1 MYLRDIFRPDSVLL
15 DLQLKSMSH
24 VFEHVSAFAS
34 EITGARSATI
44 TEALVARHAQGTLIS
59 NRVAVPHA
67 RVEGLSRVLAF
78 FIRLRTPI
86 ITEQNEE
93 VDMLFILLA
102 PKQADGLHL
111 RALAEVARL
120 MRDNDFSSHLRNATT
135 RQEIWNLLTQE

>member
-1 MYLRDIFRPDSVLL
+1 MHLRDIFQPDSVLL
-15 DLQLKSMSH
+15 DLQLKSMPH

-34 EITGARSATI
+34 EITGARSGVIA
-44 TEALVARHAQGTLIS
+44 EALMARHAQGTLIS

-93 VDMLFILLA
+93 IDMLFILLA

-111 RALAEVARL
+111 RSLAEVARL